1 MDRCSLHGFGTQQQ
15 HQRSIDRLD
24 HKRLI
29 DGLDGLAF
37 LDSSANGIDG
47 CQEGDESK
55 RSGKKH

>member
-24 HKRLI
+24 HNRLI

-37 LDSSANGIDG
+37 LDSSANGNDG
-47 CQEGDESK
+47 C
-55 RSGKKH
+55 